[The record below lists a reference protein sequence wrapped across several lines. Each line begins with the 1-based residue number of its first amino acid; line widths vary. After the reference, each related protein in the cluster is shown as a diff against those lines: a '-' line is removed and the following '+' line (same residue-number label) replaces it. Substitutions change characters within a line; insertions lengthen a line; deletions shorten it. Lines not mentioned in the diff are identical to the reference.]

1 MDRGNIS
8 MIEDMEIKLKMVGI
22 DMIQGLEYRFI
33 VNWAKLKDI
42 IFLEQ
47 EC

>member
-1 MDRGNIS
+1 MT
-8 MIEDMEIKLKMVGI
+8 EDMEIKLKMVGI
-22 DMIQGLEYRFI
+22 DMLQGLEYLFI
-33 VNWAKLKDI
+33 ANWVKLKDI

>member
-1 MDRGNIS
+1 
-8 MIEDMEIKLKMVGI
+8 MIEDMVIKLKMVGI
-22 DMIQGLEYRFI
+22 DMIHGLEYRFI